1 MEETEEKCTNKNK
14 GDQEKNCDLQT
25 FSKDKLRFYCRKLMN
40 LPKEKS
46 RLIKKKKPAICREI
60 TCQVNHYVT
69 P

>member
-40 LPKEKS
+40 LPEEKS
-46 RLIKKKKPAICREI
+46 RLIKKKKQLFAEKLHAR
-60 TCQVNHYVT
+60 
-69 P
+69 

>member
-46 RLIKKKKPAICREI
+46 RLIKKKNQLFAEKLHAR
-60 TCQVNHYVT
+60 
-69 P
+69 